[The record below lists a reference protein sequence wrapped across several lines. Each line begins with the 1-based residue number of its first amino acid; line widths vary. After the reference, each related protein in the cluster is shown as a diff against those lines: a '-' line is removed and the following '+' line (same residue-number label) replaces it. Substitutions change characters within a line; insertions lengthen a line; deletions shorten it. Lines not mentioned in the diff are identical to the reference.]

1 MKSFF
6 KLIRIKHYLKN
17 ILIFLPLFF
26 SGNVTNTNLLLTTCL
41 SFLVFSFSSSIIY
54 IFNDIADIENDR
66 NHPIKKNRPLAS
78 GKISIKKAIVIMML
92 LAVLV
97 TIGTIYL
104 YLKTHNIITI
114 IIPLIYILLNI
125 LYSKGLKN
133 IAIIDLLILTSG
145 FIFRVIYGAI
155 NINVIVSKYLYLMII
170 FGSYYLSLGKRREE
184 INKSGEK
191 SRKVLAKYNKEFLDK
206 NMYVTYGLSIV
217 SYTLWCVDK
226 DVVSRIGHDYLFW
239 TIPLLMII
247 FQLYSLNIEK
257 DSYGD
262 PVDVILSDKKLL
274 IIGLIYAIVM
284 ILLIYV
290 V

>member
-1 MKSFF
+1 MKNFLR
-6 KLIRIKHYLKN
+6 LIRIKHYLKN

-26 SGNVTNTNLLLTTCL
+26 SGNVLSTKLLLITCL
-41 SFLVFSFSSSIIY
+41 SFFIFSLSSSVVY
-54 IFNDIADIENDR
+54 IFNDISDIENDR
-66 NHPIKKNRPLAS
+66 NHPIKKYRPLAS
-78 GKISIKKAIVIMML
+78 GSISIKTAVIILVLFL
-92 LAVLV
+92 LL
-97 TIGTIYL
+97 IILGTIYI
-104 YLKTHNIITI
+104 YFKTHNILSIL
-114 IIPLIYILLNI
+114 IPFIYIFLNV

-133 IAIIDLLILTSG
+133 VAIIDLVILTSG
-145 FIFRVIYGAI
+145 FIFRVIYGAV
-155 NINVIVSKYLYLMII
+155 NIDVTVSKYLYLMII

-184 INKSGEK
+184 IIKNGEK

-206 NMYVTYGLSIV
+206 NMYVTYGLSII

-226 DVVSRIGHDYLFW
+226 EIITRLNHDYLFW

-274 IIGLIYAIVM
+274 IVGIIYVVVM
-284 ILLIYV
+284 IMLIYV
-290 V
+290 I

>member
-1 MKSFF
+1 MKNFLR
-6 KLIRIKHYLKN
+6 LIRIKHYLKN

-26 SGNVTNTNLLLTTCL
+26 SGNVLSTKLLLITCL
-41 SFLVFSFSSSIIY
+41 SFFIFSLSSSVVY
-54 IFNDIADIENDR
+54 IFNDISDIENDR
-66 NHPIKKNRPLAS
+66 NHPIKKYRPLAS
-78 GKISIKKAIVIMML
+78 GSISIKTAVIILVLFL
-92 LAVLV
+92 LL
-97 TIGTIYL
+97 IILGTIYI
-104 YLKTHNIITI
+104 YFKTHNILSIL
-114 IIPLIYILLNI
+114 IPFIYIFLNV

-133 IAIIDLLILTSG
+133 VAIIDLVILTSG
-145 FIFRVIYGAI
+145 FIFRVIYGAV
-155 NINVIVSKYLYLMII
+155 NIDVTVSKYLYLMII

-184 INKSGEK
+184 IIKNGEK

-226 DVVSRIGHDYLFW
+226 EVITRLNHDYLFW

-274 IIGLIYAIVM
+274 IVGIIYVVVM
-284 ILLIYV
+284 IMLIYV
-290 V
+290 I